1 MCILNWKK
9 AERKLNERL
18 LKLKTKM
25 KITLLLSVI
34 GISSSSFF
42 LFPFKMKKEIKAQVK
57 KEIHLQ
63 KEIEDTLITIVAV
76 GDIMMGTNY
85 PNESYLPPK
94 DLFLLNPMHEFLQQ
108 ADVTFGNLEGT
119 ILNNG
124 GKVKSCSDPSKCY
137 AFRQPEYFVSHLKTA
152 GFDFLSMANNHMGD
166 FGQEG
171 RDNTA
176 RILRENGFRFA
187 GLETCPWD
195 TLTVKGVTIG
205 MTAFA
210 PNTACLQITD
220 YTTLKSVV
228 SKLNSFC
235 DIVIVSF
242 HGGAEG
248 SGKTHITRKTEIF
261 YEENRGN
268 VYEFARIAIDAGA
281 DLVLG
286 HGPHVTRAIDSYKG
300 KFITYS
306 MGNFCTYGRFNLNGV
321 SGMAPLFQLRLTKKG
336 EFVDGRI
343 IATKQLGEGG
353 PVLDETNGALEQI
366 KTLTGTDIPELK
378 VEYGENGR
386 FKFN

>member
-1 MCILNWKK
+1 MKK
-9 AERKLNERL
+9 TL
-18 LKLKTKM
+18 
-25 KITLLLSVI
+25 KITVLLTII
-34 GISSSSFF
+34 GISSSSFYF
-42 LFPFKMKKEIKAQVK
+42 VPIKIKSEKKAEYRKGVQP
-57 KEIHLQ
+57 Q
-63 KEIEDTLITIVAV
+63 KEIDDTLITLVAV

-94 DLFLLNPMHEFLQQ
+94 DYFLLGAMHEFLQK

-119 ILNNG
+119 ILNSG
-124 GKVKSCSDPSKCY
+124 GNVKSCSDPTKCY
-137 AFRQPEYFVSHLKTA
+137 AFRQPEYFTAQLKTA
-152 GFDFLSMANNHMGD
+152 GFDFFSMANNHMGD
-166 FGQEG
+166 FGREG

-220 YTTLKSVV
+220 YATLESVV

-248 SGKTHITRKTEIF
+248 SGKSHVTRKTEIF

-268 VYEFARIAIDAGA
+268 VYEFARVAIDAGA
-281 DLVLG
+281 DVVLG

-306 MGNFCTYGRFNLNGV
+306 MGNFCTYGRFNLNGI
-321 SGMAPLFQLRLTKKG
+321 SGIAPLFQLRLTKKG
-336 EFVDGRI
+336 TFVDGRI
-343 IATKQLGEGG
+343 IAIKQLGEGG
-353 PVLDETNGALEQI
+353 PVLDETNAALEQI
-366 KTLTGTDIPELK
+366 KILTGIDIPELK
-378 VEYGENGR
+378 VEYSENGS